1 MKLVYFCSLAAVVV
15 TQAAFADDQ
24 ALQSFALKNH
34 VLTMQTSHGQME
46 LRLLRDDILENRFI
60 PKGKSASPAR
70 ASHAVQLHRALP
82 GMQLEQQQN
91 LLKVQAGQMLVEIQ
105 KSPMR
110 LRYYAQGRFLFEDIV
125 SDRTENGLALTEL
138 VVQPDEVLYGGG
150 ARALGM
156 NRRGHRLPLY
166 NKAHYGYE
174 EQSLQMNFAMPL
186 FLSSQKYAVHFDQP
200 STGFLDLDSQNNNR
214 VVYGAGGDTRTYQV
228 LAGTQWPQLI
238 DAYTTLTGR
247 QPMPARWTLGNF
259 ASRFG
264 YHSAEE
270 ALKTVALFRAEKI
283 PLDAIV
289 FDLFWF
295 GKEVKGT
302 MGNLAFDKDNFP
314 DPAGMMAS
322 LKKQQVRTVLITEP
336 FILTSS
342 GRWEEAKQNAILA
355 TGKDGKPYEYDFY
368 FGHTGLID
376 ITKPAARDWF
386 WQRYAELKT
395 LGADGWWGD
404 LGEPEV
410 HPDDIRHAGGSAAE
424 VHNIYGHEWAKLI
437 AEKSARFY
445 PKERPFILMRAGY
458 SGSQR
463 FGMIP
468 WSGDVNRSWGGLRSQ
483 PEIAL
488 QMGLQGMAYM
498 HSDLGGFAGAVDD
511 DELYTRWLQ
520 YGVFQP
526 VFRPHAQEEVP
537 AEPVYRRHAAK
548 ALAKAAIELR
558 YRLLPY
564 NYTLAFENHRSGMP
578 LMRPLFF
585 AADAG
590 AEART
595 SASAYFWGNDF
606 LVFPVLNAGQKT
618 MQVSFPHGHDWIDF
632 YSGVTYAGGSQHQL
646 VLSSGAIP
654 VFVKSG
660 AMIPMA
666 EGLQS
671 TEDFRVEDLNWHIYP
686 QAVSETKASE
696 SQLYDDDG
704 KTRLAWEQQAF
715 ALTRLSQQHT
725 AEGLLLTVDEKAGRR
740 YQSVPRQWTMYVHGV
755 TKEPQAVTVD
765 DKTQTFS
772 YDAAQK
778 LLRFTLTFKPGS
790 RHLIRL
796 PGLQQVRG

>member
-1 MKLVYFCSLAAVVV
+1 MKEFVLLSIAGLAICTTAV
-15 TQAAFADDQ
+15 ADDQ
-24 ALQSFALKNH
+24 VLQDFALKNN
-34 VLTMQTSHGQME
+34 VLSLQTQKGSIEIRM
-46 LRLLRDDILENRFI
+46 LRQDILENRFV
-60 PKGKSASPAR
+60 PKGKFTSVAQP
-70 ASHAVQLHRALP
+70 SHAVQLSTALS
-82 GMQLEQQQN
+82 GMQLRQDAAV
-91 LLKVQAGQMLVEIQ
+91 LRLSAGQMTVEVQ
-105 KSPMR
+105 KAPLR
-110 LRYYAQGRFLFEDIV
+110 LRYYAQGRFLFEDMV
-125 SDRTENGLALTEL
+125 SDRSEEGMPVTEL
-138 VVQPDEVLYGGG
+138 TIRPDEVLYGGG

-174 EQSLQMNFAMPL
+174 EHSLQMNFAMPL
-186 FLSSQKYAVHFDQP
+186 FLSSQKYAVHFDNP
-200 STGFLDLDSQNNNR
+200 ATGFLDLDSKKDNR
-214 VVYGAGGDTRTYQV
+214 VSYAASGDVRTYQV
-228 LAGTQWPQLI
+228 IAAEQWPQLME
-238 DAYTTLTGR
+238 AYTALTGR
-247 QPMPARWTLGNF
+247 QPLPARWTLGNF

-270 ALKTVALFRAEKI
+270 ALRTVALFRAEKI

-302 MGNLAFDKDNFP
+302 MGNLAFDPDNFP
-314 DPAGMMAS
+314 DPAGMMAK

-342 GRWEEAKQNAILA
+342 KRWEEAKQNAILA

-386 WQRYAELKT
+386 WQRYAELKK

-410 HPDDIRHAGGSAAE
+410 HPDDIQHVGGSAAQI
-424 VHNIYGHEWAKLI
+424 HNIYGHEWAKLI
-437 AEKSARFY
+437 AEKTAQSE

-488 QMGLQGMAYM
+488 QMGMQGMAYM
-498 HSDLGGFAGAVDD
+498 HSDLGGFAGATDD

-537 AEPVYRRHAAK
+537 AEPVYRRDAAK
-548 ALAKAAIELR
+548 ALAKSAIELR

-585 AADAG
+585 TEAG
-590 AEART
+590 SAT
-595 SASAYFWGNDF
+595 TQITASAYFWGNDF

-618 MQVSFPHGHDWIDF
+618 MQISFPQGHDWIDF
-632 YSGVTYAGGSQHQL
+632 YSGVRYKGGSQHEL
-646 VLSSGAIP
+646 TLNTDTIP

-671 TEDFRVEDLNWHIYP
+671 TEDFRVADLNWHIYP
-686 QAVSETKASE
+686 VAAGQVQAAT
-696 SQLYDDDG
+696 SQFYDDDG
-704 KTRLAWEQQAF
+704 KTRMAWEQQAY
-715 ALTRLSQQHT
+715 ALTHVIQQLT
-725 AEGLLLTVDEKAGRR
+725 AEGVVLSVSEKAGKR
-740 YQSVPRQWTMYVHGV
+740 YRSVPRKWTMYLHGV
-755 TKEPQAVTVD
+755 TQPPRAVYVD
-765 DKTQTFS
+765 QKSQPFS
-772 YDAAQK
+772 YDK
-778 LLRFTLTFKPGS
+778 EKKTLRFTLTFAPGS
-790 RHLIRL
+790 QHQIRL
-796 PGLQQVRG
+796 PGLQQARG